1 MAINSSAFD
10 IACDIPAAIQRD
22 FNGNNSLE
30 YMTGTLSSALVKNL
44 NVTTKISGI

>member
-1 MAINSSAFD
+1 MAINNSEPD

-30 YMTGTLSSALVKNL
+30 YISGTLSNPLVKNR